1 MATVKEMAQAHLVTV
16 QRTIQDLQQ
25 QKTNIDQEIEKLTQY
40 LKESAGELEKE
51 TNTSSVEVDVK

>member
-25 QKTNIDQEIEKLTQY
+25 QKTNIDQEVEKLTQY

-51 TNTSSVEVDVK
+51 TNTSGVEVDVK

>member
-51 TNTSSVEVDVK
+51 TNASGVEVDVK